1 MPSYH
6 ITSFPNMN
14 WFSWCQD
21 FWYSSPDAS
30 FQWPQVPSGSC
41 RHVDRRGLGW
51 EGGNEATYQGE
62 DHHNGILMGFNGI
75 LWNFN
80 GILMGFN
87 GIYDGY
93 PLVNCYITME
103 NHHVEWENSLFQW
116 PFSIANC

>member
-1 MPSYH
+1 MLFRSLPPAPH
-6 ITSFPNMN
+6 
-14 WFSWCQD
+14 
-21 FWYSSPDAS
+21 SSGPRCHQAPVAT
-30 FQWPQVPSGSC
+30 WTVE
-41 RHVDRRGLGW
+41 GW
-51 EGGNEATYQGE
+51 DGVWGNEATYQGE
-62 DHHNGILMGFNGI
+62 DHHNGILMGFNRI
-75 LWNFN
+75 LWNFD